1 MKKYKGLYR
10 LLNVTMA
17 CSLAV
22 SLSLY
27 PVQAEEAAT
36 QAQEETAAKEA
47 ETAAQSAPKET
58 QAPVQAE
65 ATAEETE
72 AAAKAEEEKQTS
84 GAEAGNTSATEGA
97 QESSVAASEKD
108 KAAAGAEHASEEMTS
123 GENSDHTGTGTEK
136 GSETGTEASGQDA
149 SDKEKDTEAGTTEA
163 ESDSEKSSEAD
174 DKKKDENTKK
184 DQAGETDPALTQSL
198 SFTVRTKDGTALPA
212 SAVPAPAQIT
222 CQGTAHPV
230 DYADGIFQ
238 VTVPKGTDALQLSVQ
253 KAGKDCGTG
262 LADLLFFARWG
273 GYFTESES
281 KWQLCPYLLDGDTAL
296 YSAAQ
301 VSGVGVYP
309 LQLQDG
315 TCTLPLEKFTFKG
328 SEMSV
333 EQRTVYGIADED
345 GMYAEIALGVL
356 GADGTMGVRAVLLVK
371 FADDEKACTDT
382 NGQKKSDGNVKDS
395 SQQKTDASTEE
406 NGEDKDNQ
414 GHNIEESEDES
425 ELGSELESETEFEP
439 ETETELSTEAS
450 SEVTSGITLYASPAQ
465 ISDAYTSTGQE
476 LAGSAKQSIPSIGSI
491 NGEWQILGLA
501 RSGQEV
507 DASVY
512 SQYKA
517 NVIQEVKEKKGI
529 LHEKKYTEY
538 SRVILALTALGEDV
552 TNVGGYNLL
561 EPLSD
566 FDQTVWQ
573 GVNGAMFA
581 LIAFDSHNYE
591 IPTAAA
597 GKTQTTR
604 QNLIQYI
611 LDHRTPDGGW
621 AMTGSVADPDLT
633 GMGIQ
638 ALSPYYD
645 SNAQVKA
652 AVDAA
657 LQRLSDLQLSDG
669 TYASGG
675 SSTSESCSQVIV
687 ALSSLGID
695 PNTDSRFIKNG
706 KSVVDGLLSFSVAGG
721 GFKHLS
727 SGTMNQMATEQG
739 YYALTAYERYKN
751 GQNRLYDMTDVAV
764 KSDYDKTEEVQRL
777 IKALPA
783 VSKMTYENVS
793 SVHAVISLYNSLN
806 ETQKALVPSEEK
818 AALQQAS
825 AKADELEVSH
835 VKELISAIGQVT
847 LDKDKQITEAN
858 TAYNS
863 LSEELKAKVGNYRVL
878 EKALKELQK
887 LKAGVSS
894 GSGSGTGN
902 DNTTKKPSGSTKSV
916 NLSSGKRG
924 GTTASKSGGSTSTK
938 AGSTSAKKEG
948 ESETDAEGKVIQREA
963 GKRTGGTTA
972 VNAETATAG
981 TVWTVAARKVTSEI
995 ADVLH
1000 GTKELKRLP
1009 SSADDYSQ
1017 DQIAA
1022 LTDTYQ
1028 AYAALSEEEQKAV
1041 QESPRYPKFEKAL
1054 ESLGTRYHYDESTGT
1069 DLRDNADDA
1078 LPWYV
1083 QLSVRPQLL
1092 TEEQE
1097 QKIRE
1102 VLGEKSEIFSMSE
1115 IDFVNTLDG
1124 EGWEPEQL
1132 IKVKLPMVDLG
1143 DYETAVIVH
1152 RKEDGSLEFLDGKIS
1167 GSDIVFQASE
1177 FSEYGI
1183 AGMMGDTASLLDASG
1198 KESRK
1203 VPVWPFAAGGG
1214 AAAFGLLVLVLVRR
1228 AEKKHEP

>member
-1 MKKYKGLYR
+1 MASAQTSVAVWADGKQVEDSMKNYKGLYR

-27 PVQAEEAAT
+27 PAQAEEAAP
-36 QAQEETAAKEA
+36 QAQEKAAAKEA
-47 ETAAQSAPKET
+47 ETAVQSAPEET
-58 QAPVQAE
+58 QAPVQTE
-65 ATAEETE
+65 TTA
-72 AAAKAEEEKQTS
+72 AEEKQTS
-84 GAEAGNTSATEGA
+84 GTEA
-97 QESSVAASEKD
+97 
-108 KAAAGAEHASEEMTS
+108 
-123 GENSDHTGTGTEK
+123 GTEK
-136 GSETGTEASGQDA
+136 ESEVASEAGTEASGQDVT
-149 SDKEKDTEAGTTEA
+149 DKKDTEAGTAET
-163 ESDSEKSSEAD
+163 ESDAEKSSEAD

-184 DQAGETDPALTQSL
+184 DPAGETDPALAQAL
-198 SFTVRTKDGTALPA
+198 SFTVSTKDGTTLPV
-212 SAVPAPAQIT
+212 SAIQTPAQVT
-222 CQGTAHPV
+222 CQGTTHPV
-230 DYADGIFQ
+230 DYADGMFQ

-262 LADLLFFARWG
+262 LADLLYIARWG
-273 GYFTESES
+273 GYFTESGD

-301 VSGVGVYP
+301 LSGVNVYP

-328 SEMSV
+328 SGMSV
-333 EQRTVYGIADED
+333 EQRTVYGITDED
-345 GMYAEIALGVL
+345 GTYAELALGVL
-356 GADGTMGVRAVLLVK
+356 GENGTMGVRAVLLVK
-371 FADDEKACTDT
+371 FADDEKDSQET
-382 NGQKKSDGNVKDS
+382 NGRTGGADNEKDS
-395 SQQKTDASTEE
+395 EE
-406 NGEDKDNQ
+406 
-414 GHNIEESEDES
+414 IEE
-425 ELGSELESETEFEP
+425 SELESETASEA
-439 ETETELSTEAS
+439 ETETELSMETSLEL
-450 SEVTSGITLYASPAQ
+450 TSGIALYASPAQ
-465 ISDAYTSTGQE
+465 ISDAYTATGQE

-517 NVIQEVKEKKGI
+517 NVIQAVKECKGV

-538 SRVILALTALGEDV
+538 SRVVLALTALGEDV

-581 LIAFDSHNYE
+581 LIAFDSHKYE

-604 QNLIQYI
+604 QKLIQYI

-621 AMTGSVADPDLT
+621 AMSGSVADPDLT

-638 ALSPYYD
+638 ALAPYYD

-652 AVDAA
+652 AVDTA
-657 LQRLSDLQLSDG
+657 LQRLSELQLSDG
-669 TYASGG
+669 SYASGG

-687 ALSSLGID
+687 ALTSLGID

-706 KSVVDGLLSFSVAGG
+706 KSVMDGLLSFSVAGG

-764 KSDYDKTEEVQRL
+764 KSDYDKTAEVQRL

-783 VSKMTYENVS
+783 VSKMTYEQVS
-793 SVHAVISLYNSLN
+793 SVRAVVSLYNSLN
-806 ETQKALVPSEEK
+806 ETQKALIPSEEK

-825 AKADELEVSH
+825 EKADELEVSH
-835 VKELISAIGQVT
+835 VKGIISAIGKVT

-863 LSEELKAKVGNYRVL
+863 LSETQKAKVGNYSVL

-887 LKAGVSS
+887 LKAGASS
-894 GSGSGTGN
+894 GSGSGAGSGKE
-902 DNTTKKPSGSTKSV
+902 NTTKKPSGSTKSI

-924 GTTASKSGGSTSTK
+924 GTAGGSTSTK
-938 AGSTSAKKEG
+938 AGGTSTNKEG
-948 ESETDAEGKVIQREA
+948 ESETDANGKVIKRES
-963 GKRTGGTTA
+963 GNRTGGTAA
-972 VNAETATAG
+972 VHAETSTAG

-995 ADVLH
+995 ADVLS
-1000 GTKELKRLP
+1000 GTKERKRLP
-1009 SSADDYSQ
+1009 ASADDYSQ

-1028 AYAALSEEEQKAV
+1028 AYAALSEDEQKAV
-1041 QESPRYPKFEKAL
+1041 QESPRYQKFEKAL
-1054 ESLGTRYHYDESTGT
+1054 ESLGTRYHYDETTGT

-1097 QKIRE
+1097 QKIKD

-1132 IKVKLPMVDLG
+1132 VKVKLPMVDLG

-1152 RKEDGSLEFLDGKIS
+1152 QKQDGSLEFLDGKIS

-1183 AGMMGDTASLLDASG
+1183 AGMMGDTANLLDAAG
-1198 KESRK
+1198 NDSRK

-1214 AAAFGLLVLVLVRR
+1214 AAAFCLLVLVLVRR
-1228 AEKKHEP
+1228 AGKRHEA

>member
-1 MKKYKGLYR
+1 MKEMKQYKGLYR

-27 PVQAEEAAT
+27 PVQAEEEAT
-36 QAQEETAAKEA
+36 QVQKEA
-47 ETAAQSAPKET
+47 AAQSVPKET
-58 QAPVQAE
+58 QAPVQTE
-65 ATAEETE
+65 AKATETE
-72 AAAKAEEEKQTS
+72 AAVRAEEEKQTS
-84 GAEAGNTSATEGA
+84 GMEAGSASAGEGA
-97 QESSVAASEKD
+97 QDSSVADFGKD
-108 KAAAGAEHASEEMTS
+108 RATAGTEHATEETTS
-123 GENSDHTGTGTEK
+123 GEPADHVGTGTEK
-136 GSETGTEASGQDA
+136 SSEAASETGAESSGQDVT
-149 SDKEKDTEAGTTEA
+149 DKKDTEAGTTET
-163 ESDSEKSSEAD
+163 ESDSEKGTEAD
-174 DKKKDENTKK
+174 DKKKDEDKKK
-184 DQAGETDPALTQSL
+184 DQAGETDPALTQTL
-198 SFTVRTKDGTALPA
+198 SFTVGTKDGTALPV
-212 SAVPAPAQIT
+212 SAIRTPAQIT
-222 CQGTAHPV
+222 CQGATHPV

-238 VTVPKGTDALQLSVQ
+238 VTVPKGTDGLQLSVQ
-253 KAGKDCGTG
+253 KTGNDCGTG
-262 LADLLFFARWG
+262 LTDLLFFARWG
-273 GYFTESES
+273 GYFTESKN

-301 VSGVGVYP
+301 LSGVVVYP

-315 TCTLPLEKFTFKG
+315 TCTLPLEKFIFKG

-333 EQRTVYGIADED
+333 EQRTVYGITDED
-345 GMYAEIALGVL
+345 GTYAEIALGVL
-356 GADGTMGVRAVLLVK
+356 GADGTMVVRAVLLVK
-371 FADDEKACTDT
+371 FAEDSDRSETDSSEEKPESSENNSDEKKTA
-382 NGQKKSDGNVKDS
+382 KD
-395 SQQKTDASTEE
+395 
-406 NGEDKDNQ
+406 
-414 GHNIEESEDES
+414 HVEESTNES
-425 ELGSELESETEFEP
+425 ESESETESGAASAI

-450 SEVTSGITLYASPAQ
+450 SEVISGIALYAAPAQ
-465 ISDAYTSTGQE
+465 ISDVYTSTGQE

-517 NVIQEVKEKKGI
+517 NVIQEVKERKGI

-591 IPTAAA
+591 IPTAPA

-611 LDHRTPDGGW
+611 LDHRTQDGGW
-621 AMTGSVADPDLT
+621 AMSGSVADPDLT

-638 ALSPYYD
+638 ALAPYYD
-645 SNAQVKA
+645 SNAQVKT
-652 AVDAA
+652 AVDTA

-669 TYASGG
+669 TYASAGE
-675 SSTSESCSQVIV
+675 STAESCSQVIV

-706 KSVVDGLLSFSVAGG
+706 KSAMDGLLSFSVAGG
-721 GFKHLS
+721 GFRHLS
-727 SGTMNQMATEQG
+727 SGTINQMATEQG

-751 GQNRLYDMTDVAV
+751 GQNRLYDMTDVAG
-764 KSDYDKTEEVQRL
+764 KSDYDKTAEVQRL

-783 VSKMTYENVS
+783 VSKLAYENVS
-793 SVHAVISLYNSLN
+793 SVRTAVALYNSLN
-806 ETQKALVPSEEK
+806 ETQKALVTSEEK

-863 LSEELKAKVGNYRVL
+863 LSEELKAKVGNYSVL

-887 LKAGVSS
+887 LKAGASGSGS

-902 DNTTKKPSGSTKSV
+902 PVKKPSGSTKSI

-924 GTTASKSGGSTSTK
+924 GTAASKSGGSTSTK
-938 AGSTSAKKEG
+938 AGGTSAKKKG
-948 ESETDAEGKVIQREA
+948 ESEADAEGKVIQREA

-972 VNAETATAG
+972 VNAETSTAG

-1000 GTKELKRLP
+1000 GTKKLKRLP

-1022 LTDTYQ
+1022 LTGTYQ
-1028 AYAALSEEEQKAV
+1028 AYTALSEEEQKAV

-1097 QKIRE
+1097 QKIKE

-1115 IDFVNTLDG
+1115 INFVNTLDG

-1132 IKVKLPMVDLG
+1132 VKVKLPMVDLG
-1143 DYETAVIVH
+1143 DYETAVVVH

-1198 KESRK
+1198 KEERK

-1214 AAAFGLLVLVLVRR
+1214 AAAFCLLILVLVRR
-1228 AEKKHEP
+1228 AEKKHES

>member
-1 MKKYKGLYR
+1 MASAQTSVAVWADGKQVEDSMKNYKGLYR

-17 CSLAV
+17 CSLAA

-27 PVQAEEAAT
+27 PAQAEETAT
-36 QAQEETAAKEA
+36 QAQEKAAAKDTEVS
-47 ETAAQSAPKET
+47 AQSAPEET
-58 QAPVQAE
+58 QAPVQTE
-65 ATAEETE
+65 TTA
-72 AAAKAEEEKQTS
+72 AEEKQTS
-84 GAEAGNTSATEGA
+84 GTEA
-97 QESSVAASEKD
+97 
-108 KAAAGAEHASEEMTS
+108 
-123 GENSDHTGTGTEK
+123 GTEK
-136 GSETGTEASGQDA
+136 ESEVASEAGTEASGQDVT
-149 SDKEKDTEAGTTEA
+149 DKKDTEAGTAET

-184 DQAGETDPALTQSL
+184 DQAGETDPALAQAL
-198 SFTVRTKDGTALPA
+198 SFTVSTKDGTTLPV
-212 SAVPAPAQIT
+212 SAIQTPAQVT
-222 CQGTAHPV
+222 CQGTTHPV
-230 DYADGIFQ
+230 DYADGMFQ

-262 LADLLFFARWG
+262 LADLLYVARWG
-273 GYFTESES
+273 GYFTESGD

-301 VSGVGVYP
+301 LSGVNVYP

-328 SEMSV
+328 SGMSV
-333 EQRTVYGIADED
+333 EQRTVYGITDED
-345 GMYAEIALGVL
+345 GTYAELALGVL
-356 GADGTMGVRAVLLVK
+356 GENGTMGVRAVLLVK
-371 FADDEKACTDT
+371 FADDEKDSQET
-382 NGQKKSDGNVKDS
+382 NGRTGGADNEKDS
-395 SQQKTDASTEE
+395 EE
-406 NGEDKDNQ
+406 
-414 GHNIEESEDES
+414 IEE
-425 ELGSELESETEFEP
+425 SELESETASEA
-439 ETETELSTEAS
+439 ETETELSMETSLEL
-450 SEVTSGITLYASPAQ
+450 TSGIALYASPAQ
-465 ISDAYTSTGQE
+465 ISDAYTATGQE

-517 NVIQEVKEKKGI
+517 NVIQAVKECKGV

-538 SRVILALTALGEDV
+538 SRVVLALTALGEDV

-581 LIAFDSHNYE
+581 LIAFDSHKYE

-604 QNLIQYI
+604 QKLIQYI

-621 AMTGSVADPDLT
+621 AMSGSVADPDLT

-638 ALSPYYD
+638 ALAPYYD

-652 AVDAA
+652 AVDTA
-657 LQRLSDLQLSDG
+657 LQRLSELQLSDG
-669 TYASGG
+669 SYASGG

-687 ALSSLGID
+687 ALTSLGID

-706 KSVVDGLLSFSVAGG
+706 KSVMDGLLSFSVAGG

-764 KSDYDKTEEVQRL
+764 KSDYDKTAEVQRL

-783 VSKMTYENVS
+783 VSKMTYEQVS
-793 SVHAVISLYNSLN
+793 SVRAVVSLYNSLN
-806 ETQKALVPSEEK
+806 ETQKALIPSEEK

-825 AKADELEVSH
+825 EKADELEVSH
-835 VKELISAIGQVT
+835 VKGIISAIGKVT

-863 LSEELKAKVGNYRVL
+863 LSETQKAKVGNYSVL

-887 LKAGVSS
+887 LKAGASS
-894 GSGSGTGN
+894 GSGSGAGSGKE
-902 DNTTKKPSGSTKSV
+902 NTTKKPSGSTKSI

-924 GTTASKSGGSTSTK
+924 GTAGGSTSTK
-938 AGSTSAKKEG
+938 AGGTSTNKEG
-948 ESETDAEGKVIQREA
+948 ESETDANGKVIKRES
-963 GKRTGGTTA
+963 GNRTGGTAA
-972 VNAETATAG
+972 VHAETSTAG

-995 ADVLH
+995 ADVLS
-1000 GTKELKRLP
+1000 GTKERKRLP
-1009 SSADDYSQ
+1009 ASADDYSQ

-1028 AYAALSEEEQKAV
+1028 AYAALSEDEQKAV
-1041 QESPRYPKFEKAL
+1041 QESPRYQKFEKAL
-1054 ESLGTRYHYDESTGT
+1054 ESLGTRYHYDETTGT

-1097 QKIRE
+1097 QKIKD

-1132 IKVKLPMVDLG
+1132 VKVKLPMVDLG

-1152 RKEDGSLEFLDGKIS
+1152 QKQDGSLEFLDGKIS

-1183 AGMMGDTASLLDASG
+1183 AGMMGDTANLLDAAG
-1198 KESRK
+1198 NDSRK

-1214 AAAFGLLVLVLVRR
+1214 AAAFCLLVLVLVRR
-1228 AEKKHEP
+1228 AGKRHEA

>member
-1 MKKYKGLYR
+1 M
-10 LLNVTMA
+10 NVTMA

-27 PVQAEEAAT
+27 PAQAEEAAT

-47 ETAAQSAPKET
+47 GTAAQSAPKET

-84 GAEAGNTSATEGA
+84 GAEAGSTSATEGA

-108 KAAAGAEHASEEMTS
+108 KAAAGAEHASEETTS
-123 GENSDHTGTGTEK
+123 GENSDHTGAGTEK
-136 GSETGTEASGQDA
+136 GSETGTEASGQDVT
-149 SDKEKDTEAGTTEA
+149 DKKDTEAGTTETK
-163 ESDSEKSSEAD
+163 SDSEKEKGSEAD
-174 DKKKDENTKK
+174 DKKKDEDKK
-184 DQAGETDPALTQSL
+184 KGQAGETDPALAQTL
-198 SFTVRTKDGTALPA
+198 SFTVGTKDGTALSV
-212 SAVPAPAQIT
+212 SAIQTPAQIT
-222 CQGTAHPV
+222 CQGATHPV
-230 DYADGIFQ
+230 DYADGVFQ
-238 VTVPKGTDALQLSVQ
+238 VTVPKGTDALQLLVQ
-253 KAGKDCGTG
+253 KTGKDCGTG
-262 LADLLFFARWG
+262 LTDLLFFARWG

-333 EQRTVYGIADED
+333 EQRTVYGITDED
-345 GMYAEIALGVL
+345 GTYAEIALGVL
-356 GADGTMGVRAVLLVK
+356 GADGTMVVRAVLLVK
-371 FADDEKACTDT
+371 FAEDSDRSETDSSEEKTESSENNSDEKKTA
-382 NGQKKSDGNVKDS
+382 KD
-395 SQQKTDASTEE
+395 
-406 NGEDKDNQ
+406 
-414 GHNIEESEDES
+414 HVEESTNKSES
-425 ELGSELESETEFEP
+425 ESETESGAASEA

-450 SEVTSGITLYASPAQ
+450 SEVTSGIALYASPAQ

-538 SRVILALTALGEDV
+538 SRVILALTALGEDA

-611 LDHRTPDGGW
+611 LDHRTQDGGW
-621 AMTGSVADPDLT
+621 AMSGQVADPDLT

-669 TYASGG
+669 TYASRG

-751 GQNRLYDMTDVAV
+751 GKNRLYDMTDVAV

-783 VSKMTYENVS
+783 VSKMAYENVS
-793 SVHAVISLYNSLN
+793 SVRAVISLYNSLN
-806 ETQKALVPSEEK
+806 ETQKALVTSEEK

-825 AKADELEVSH
+825 KKADELEVSH

-887 LKAGVSS
+887 LKAGASSGS
-894 GSGSGTGN
+894 GSGSGTGK
-902 DNTTKKPSGSTKSV
+902 DSTKKPSGSTKSV

-938 AGSTSAKKEG
+938 AGGASAKKEG

-972 VNAETATAG
+972 VHAETSTAG

-1097 QKIRE
+1097 QKIKE

-1115 IDFVNTLDG
+1115 INFVNTLDG

-1132 IKVKLPMVDLG
+1132 VKVKLPMVELG

-1152 RKEDGSLEFLDGKIS
+1152 QKEDGSLEFLDGKIS

-1203 VPVWPFAAGGG
+1203 IPVWPFAAGGG
-1214 AAAFGLLVLVLVRR
+1214 AAAFCLLVLVLVRR
-1228 AEKKHEP
+1228 AEKKHES

>member
-1 MKKYKGLYR
+1 MASARMSVAVWADGKQVDEMRQYKGLYR

-27 PVQAEEAAT
+27 PAQAEERLP
-36 QAQEETAAKEA
+36 QAQEKTAGNEAK
-47 ETAAQSAPKET
+47 TAAQSAP
-58 QAPVQAE
+58 
-65 ATAEETE
+65 EETE
-72 AAAKAEEEKQTS
+72 AKVAETEATAGEEEKQTS
-84 GAEAGNTSATEGA
+84 GAETGSASAVSGTEDSSGSDAGTEHQTEGA
-97 QESSVAASEKD
+97 A
-108 KAAAGAEHASEEMTS
+108 S
-123 GENSDHTGTGTEK
+123 GEGSDHTGTGTEK
-136 GSETGTEASGQDA
+136 GSGTETETSHPDVE
-149 SDKEKDTEAGTTEA
+149 DKKHTEEGSSEA
-163 ESDSEKSSEAD
+163 ESDSEKKEAGSD
-174 DKKKDENTKK
+174 IETKKKKDKEKK
-184 DQAGETDPALTQSL
+184 EPSGQTDPALAQSL
-198 SFTVRTKDGTALPA
+198 SFTVSTEDGTALPVC
-212 SAVPAPAQIT
+212 AVQTPAQVT
-222 CQGTAHPV
+222 CQGTTHPV

-253 KAGKDCGTG
+253 KTGNDCGTS
-262 LADLLFFARWG
+262 LADLLYIARWG
-273 GYFTESES
+273 GYFTESGNQ
-281 KWQLCPYLLDGDTAL
+281 WQLCPYLLDGDTAL

-301 VSGVGVYP
+301 VSGVSVYP
-309 LQLQDG
+309 LQQQSG
-315 TCTLPLEKFTFKG
+315 ICTLPLEKFTFRG

-333 EQRTVYGIADED
+333 EQRTVYGITDED
-345 GMYAEIALGVL
+345 GTYAEIALGVL
-356 GADGTMGVRAVLLVK
+356 GTDGTMGVRAVLLVK
-371 FADDEKACTDT
+371 FAKEDEKGQQETDARADI
-382 NGQKKSDGNVKDS
+382 NSGKSDGENNDS
-395 SQQKTDASTEE
+395 DEKKPA
-406 NGEDKDNQ
+406 
-414 GHNIEESEDES
+414 EESGNERESDSEQES
-425 ELGSELESETEFEP
+425 EAESER
-439 ETETELSTEAS
+439 ETETEFSTESS
-450 SEVTSGITLYASPAQ
+450 SEVISGIALYASPAQ

-517 NVIQEVKEKKGI
+517 NVIQELKEKKGV

-604 QNLIQYI
+604 QKLIQYI

-621 AMTGSVADPDLT
+621 AMSGSVADPDLT

-638 ALSPYYD
+638 ALTPYYD

-652 AVDAA
+652 AVDTA
-657 LQRLSDLQLSDG
+657 LQRLSEIQLADG

-751 GQNRLYDMTDVAV
+751 GKNRLYDMTDVAG
-764 KSDYDKTEEVQRL
+764 KSDYDKTAEVQKMIRE
-777 IKALPA
+777 LPA

-793 SVHAVISLYNSLN
+793 SVRAVVSLYNSLN
-806 ETQKALVPSEEK
+806 ETQKALIPSKEQ
-818 AALQQAS
+818 ATLQQAS
-825 AKADELEVSH
+825 EKADELEVSH
-835 VKELISAIGQVT
+835 VKALISAIGRVT

-863 LSEELKAKVGNYRVL
+863 LSEALRAKVDNYSVL
-878 EKALKELQK
+878 QKAVQELQK
-887 LKAGVSS
+887 LRAGASGGGS
-894 GSGSGTGN
+894 GSGSGKDDTK
-902 DNTTKKPSGSTKSV
+902 KKPSGSTKSI

-924 GTTASKSGGSTSTK
+924 GTAASKSGGSASAKTGGTST
-938 AGSTSAKKEG
+938 KKEG
-948 ESETDAEGKVIQREA
+948 ESETDAEGRVVKREA
-963 GKRTGGTTA
+963 GNRAGGTAA
-972 VNAETATAG
+972 VNAETSTAK

-1000 GTKELKRLP
+1000 GTKKLQRLP
-1009 SSADDYSQ
+1009 ASAEDYSQ

-1028 AYAALSEEEQKAV
+1028 AYTALSEEEQKAV
-1041 QESPRYPKFEKAL
+1041 QKSPRYPKFEKAL

-1097 QKIRE
+1097 QKIKD

-1132 IKVKLPMVDLG
+1132 VKVKLPMVDLG

-1152 RKEDGSLEFLDGKIS
+1152 QKEDGSLEFLDGKIS
-1167 GSDIVFQASE
+1167 
-1177 FSEYGI
+1177 
-1183 AGMMGDTASLLDASG
+1183 
-1198 KESRK
+1198 
-1203 VPVWPFAAGGG
+1203 
-1214 AAAFGLLVLVLVRR
+1214 
-1228 AEKKHEP
+1228 

>member
-27 PVQAEEAAT
+27 PAQAEEAAP
-36 QAQEETAAKEA
+36 QAQEKETAAKD
-47 ETAAQSAPKET
+47 T
-58 QAPVQAE
+58 
-65 ATAEETE
+65 
-72 AAAKAEEEKQTS
+72 EEKQTS
-84 GAEAGNTSATEGA
+84 DAETGS
-97 QESSVAASEKD
+97 
-108 KAAAGAEHASEEMTS
+108 AAAGEGAEDSSAADSDKDGAAAGTEHVSEETAS
-123 GENSDHTGTGTEK
+123 GETADHAGTGTEK
-136 GSETGTEASGQDA
+136 GSEAASETGTEASHQDVT
-149 SDKEKDTEAGTTEA
+149 DKKKDTEAETTEA
-163 ESDSEKSSEAD
+163 ESDSEKGSEAD
-174 DKKKDENTKK
+174 NKKKAQADETV
-184 DQAGETDPALTQSL
+184 PALTQAL
-198 SFTVRTKDGTALPA
+198 SFTVSTKDGIALPITT
-212 SAVPAPAQIT
+212 VQAPVQIT
-222 CQGTAHPV
+222 CQGTTHPV
-230 DYADGIFQ
+230 DYADGIFL
-238 VTVPKGTDALQLSVQ
+238 VTVPKETDALQLSVQ
-253 KAGKDCGTG
+253 KTGKDCGTS
-262 LADLLFFARWG
+262 LTDLLFFARWG
-273 GYFTESES
+273 GYFTESGK

-301 VSGVGVYP
+301 LSGVSVYP
-309 LQLQDG
+309 LQLQNG
-315 TCTLPLEKFTFKG
+315 TCTLSLEKFTFKG

-333 EQRTVYGIADED
+333 EQRTVYGLTDED
-345 GMYAEIALGVL
+345 GTYAEIALGVI

-371 FADDEKACTDT
+371 FADDAKTQQGTNGRTDT
-382 NGQKKSDGNVKDS
+382 DEQERKGDENPSDRYGGDNSDEQKGSRRESENDSDGKQSAEDNV
-395 SQQKTDASTEE
+395 
-406 NGEDKDNQ
+406 
-414 GHNIEESEDES
+414 DES
-425 ELGSELESETEFEP
+425 ESESESESELESETEFEL
-439 ETETELSTEAS
+439 ETETEISTEAS
-450 SEVTSGITLYASPAQ
+450 SVVTSGIALYASSTQ
-465 ISDAYTSTGQE
+465 VSDAYTSTGQE
-476 LAGSAKQSIPSIGSI
+476 LADSAKQSIPSIGSI

-507 DASVY
+507 DTSVY
-512 SQYKA
+512 AQYKA
-517 NVIQEVKEKKGI
+517 NVIQAVKESKGV

-581 LIAFDSHNYE
+581 LIAFDSHNYD
-591 IPTAAA
+591 IPRAAA

-604 QNLIQYI
+604 EKLIQYI

-621 AMTGSVADPDLT
+621 ALSGSVADPDLT

-638 ALSPYYD
+638 ALAPYYD

-652 AVDAA
+652 AVDTA
-657 LQRLSDLQLSDG
+657 LQCLSDLQLSDG

-706 KSVVDGLLSFSVAGG
+706 KSVMDGLLSFSVAGG

-727 SGTMNQMATEQG
+727 SGTTNQMATEQG

-764 KSDYDKTEEVQRL
+764 KSDYDKTAEVQKL

-783 VSKMTYENVS
+783 VSKLTYANVS
-793 SVHAVISLYNSLN
+793 SVRAAVALYNSLN
-806 ETQKALVPSEEK
+806 ETQKALITSEEK
-818 AALQQAS
+818 ATLQRAS
-825 AKADELEVSH
+825 EKADELEISH

-847 LDKDKQITEAN
+847 LDKNKQITEAN

-863 LSEELKAKVGNYRVL
+863 LSDTLKAKVDNYSVL
-878 EKALKELQK
+878 QKALQELQK
-887 LKAGVSS
+887 LKAGGTS
-894 GSGSGTGN
+894 GSGSGSGSGKH
-902 DNTTKKPSGSTKSV
+902 NTTKKPSGSTKSI

-924 GTTASKSGGSTSTK
+924 GTATSKSGSSTSTK
-938 AGSTSAKKEG
+938 TGGTTTKK
-948 ESETDAEGKVIQREA
+948 ESETDANGKAIKRES
-963 GKRTGGTTA
+963 GNRTGGTTA
-972 VNAETATAG
+972 VNAEISVAD

-995 ADVLH
+995 ADILH
-1000 GTKELKRLP
+1000 GTKKLKRLP

-1028 AYAALSEEEQKAV
+1028 AYAALNEEEQKAV
-1041 QESPRYPKFEKAL
+1041 QESPRYLKFEKAL
-1054 ESLGTRYHYDESTGT
+1054 ENLGTRYHYDESTGT
-1069 DLRDNADDA
+1069 DLRDNAEDA

-1097 QKIRE
+1097 QKIKD

-1152 RKEDGSLEFLDGKIS
+1152 QKQDGSLEFLDGKIS

-1183 AGMMGDTASLLDASG
+1183 AGMMGDTARLLDASG
-1198 KESRK
+1198 EDGRRI
-1203 VPVWPFAAGGG
+1203 PVWPFAAGGG
-1214 AAAFGLLVLVLVRR
+1214 AAAFCLLVLVLVRR
-1228 AEKKHEP
+1228 AEKKHEA

>member
-1 MKKYKGLYR
+1 MKEMKQYKGLYR

-27 PVQAEEAAT
+27 PVQAEEEAT
-36 QAQEETAAKEA
+36 QVQKEA
-47 ETAAQSAPKET
+47 AAQSVPKET
-58 QAPVQAE
+58 QAPVQTE
-65 ATAEETE
+65 AKATETE
-72 AAAKAEEEKQTS
+72 AAVRAEEEKQTS
-84 GAEAGNTSATEGA
+84 GMEAGSASAGEGA
-97 QESSVAASEKD
+97 QDSSVADFGKD
-108 KAAAGAEHASEEMTS
+108 GATAGTEHATEETTS
-123 GENSDHTGTGTEK
+123 GEPADHVGTGTEK
-136 GSETGTEASGQDA
+136 SSEAASETGAESSGQDVT
-149 SDKEKDTEAGTTEA
+149 DKKDTEAGTTET
-163 ESDSEKSSEAD
+163 ESDSEKGTEAD
-174 DKKKDENTKK
+174 DKKKDEDKKK
-184 DQAGETDPALTQSL
+184 DQAGETDPALTQTL
-198 SFTVRTKDGTALPA
+198 SFTVGTKDGTALPV
-212 SAVPAPAQIT
+212 SAIRTPAQIT
-222 CQGTAHPV
+222 CQGATHPV

-238 VTVPKGTDALQLSVQ
+238 VTVPKGTDGLQLSVQ
-253 KAGKDCGTG
+253 KTGNDCGTG
-262 LADLLFFARWG
+262 LTDLLFFARWG
-273 GYFTESES
+273 GYFTESKN

-301 VSGVGVYP
+301 LSGVVVYP

-315 TCTLPLEKFTFKG
+315 TCTLPLEKFIFKG

-333 EQRTVYGIADED
+333 EQRTVYGITDED
-345 GMYAEIALGVL
+345 GTYAEIALGVL
-356 GADGTMGVRAVLLVK
+356 GADGTMVVRAVLLVK
-371 FADDEKACTDT
+371 FADDEKECTDT

-395 SQQKTDASTEE
+395 SQQKTDASIEE
-406 NGEDKDNQ
+406 NESASRNKDNQ

-425 ELGSELESETEFEP
+425 ESGSELESETEFEP
-439 ETETELSTEAS
+439 ETETEFSTEAS
-450 SEVTSGITLYASPAQ
+450 SEVTSGIALYAAPAQ

-476 LAGSAKQSIPSIGSI
+476 LVRSAKQSIPSIGSI
-491 NGEWQILGLA
+491 NGEWQILGLV

-517 NVIQEVKEKKGI
+517 NVIQEVKERKGI

-581 LIAFDSHNYE
+581 LTAFDSHNYE

-611 LDHRTPDGGW
+611 LDHRTQDGGW
-621 AMTGSVADPDLT
+621 AMSGQVADPDLT

-638 ALSPYYD
+638 ALAPYYD
-645 SNAQVKA
+645 SNAQVKT
-652 AVDAA
+652 AVDTA

-669 TYASGG
+669 TYASAGE
-675 SSTSESCSQVIV
+675 STAESCSQVIV

-706 KSVVDGLLSFSVAGG
+706 KSAMDGLLSFSVAGG
-721 GFKHLS
+721 GFRHLS
-727 SGTMNQMATEQG
+727 SGTINQMATEQG

-751 GQNRLYDMTDVAV
+751 GQNRLYDMTDVAG
-764 KSDYDKTEEVQRL
+764 KSDYDKTAEVQRL

-783 VSKMTYENVS
+783 VSKLAYENVS
-793 SVHAVISLYNSLN
+793 SVRAAVALYNSLN
-806 ETQKALVPSEEK
+806 ETQKALVTSEEK

-863 LSEELKAKVGNYRVL
+863 LSEELKAKVGNYSVL

-887 LKAGVSS
+887 LKAGASGSGS

-902 DNTTKKPSGSTKSV
+902 PVKKPSGSTKSI

-924 GTTASKSGGSTSTK
+924 GTAASKSGGSTS
-938 AGSTSAKKEG
+938 AKKEN
-948 ESETDAEGKVIQREA
+948 ESETDANGKVIQR
-963 GKRTGGTTA
+963 GDRKRTGGTTA
-972 VNAETATAG
+972 VNAETSNAG

-995 ADVLH
+995 ANVLH

-1097 QKIRE
+1097 QKIKE

-1115 IDFVNTLDG
+1115 INFVNTLDG

-1132 IKVKLPMVDLG
+1132 VKVKLPMVDLG
-1143 DYETAVIVH
+1143 DYETAVVVH

-1198 KESRK
+1198 KEERK

-1214 AAAFGLLVLVLVRR
+1214 AAAFCLLILVLVRR
-1228 AEKKHEP
+1228 AEKKHES

>member
-108 KAAAGAEHASEEMTS
+108 KAAAGAEHASEETTS
-123 GENSDHTGTGTEK
+123 GENSDHTGAGTEK
-136 GSETGTEASGQDA
+136 GSETGTEASGQDVT
-149 SDKEKDTEAGTTEA
+149 DKKDTEAGTTETK
-163 ESDSEKSSEAD
+163 SDSEKGSEAD
-174 DKKKDENTKK
+174 DKKKDEDKK
-184 DQAGETDPALTQSL
+184 KGQAGETDPALAQTL
-198 SFTVRTKDGTALPA
+198 SFTVRTKDGTALPV
-212 SAVPAPAQIT
+212 SAVSAPAQIT
-222 CQGTAHPV
+222 CQGTTHPV
-230 DYADGIFQ
+230 DYADGVFQ
-238 VTVPKGTDALQLSVQ
+238 VTVPKGTDALQLLVQ
-253 KAGKDCGTG
+253 KTGKDCGTD
-262 LADLLFFARWG
+262 LTDLLFFARWG

-333 EQRTVYGIADED
+333 EQRTVYGITDED
-345 GMYAEIALGVL
+345 GMYAEITLGVL

-371 FADDEKACTDT
+371 FADDEKECTDT

-395 SQQKTDASTEE
+395 SQQKTDAGTEE

-425 ELGSELESETEFEP
+425 ESESGTETEAASEA

-450 SEVTSGITLYASPAQ
+450 SEVTSGIVLYASPAQ

-611 LDHRTPDGGW
+611 LDHRTQDGGW
-621 AMTGSVADPDLT
+621 AMSGQVADPDLT

-783 VSKMTYENVS
+783 VSKMAYENVS
-793 SVHAVISLYNSLN
+793 SVRAVISLYNSLN
-806 ETQKALVPSEEK
+806 ETQKALVTSEEK

-858 TAYNS
+858 AAYNS

-887 LKAGVSS
+887 LKAGASSGS
-894 GSGSGTGN
+894 GSGSGTGK
-902 DNTTKKPSGSTKSV
+902 DSTKKPSGSTKSV

-938 AGSTSAKKEG
+938 AGGASAKKEG

-972 VNAETATAG
+972 VHAETSTAG

-1000 GTKELKRLP
+1000 GTKKLKRLP

-1097 QKIRE
+1097 QKIKE

-1115 IDFVNTLDG
+1115 INFVNTLDG

-1132 IKVKLPMVDLG
+1132 VKVKLPMVELG

-1152 RKEDGSLEFLDGKIS
+1152 QKEDGSLEFLDGKIS

-1203 VPVWPFAAGGG
+1203 IPVWPFAAGGG

-1228 AEKKHEP
+1228 AEKKHES

>member
-1 MKKYKGLYR
+1 MKQYKGLYR

-36 QAQEETAAKEA
+36 QVQKEAAAKEV
-47 ETAAQSAPKET
+47 ETAAQSVPKET
-58 QAPVQAE
+58 QAPVQTE
-65 ATAEETE
+65 AKATETE
-72 AAAKAEEEKQTS
+72 AAVRAEEEKQTS
-84 GAEAGNTSATEGA
+84 GVEAGSASAGEGA
-97 QESSVAASEKD
+97 QDSSVADFGKD
-108 KAAAGAEHASEEMTS
+108 GATAGTEHATEETTS
-123 GENSDHTGTGTEK
+123 GEPADHVGTGTEK
-136 GSETGTEASGQDA
+136 SSEAASETGAESSGQDVT
-149 SDKEKDTEAGTTEA
+149 DKKDTEAGTTET
-163 ESDSEKSSEAD
+163 ESDSEKGAEAD

-184 DQAGETDPALTQSL
+184 DQAGETDPVLTQTL
-198 SFTVRTKDGTALPA
+198 SFTVGTKDGTALPV
-212 SAVPAPAQIT
+212 SAIRTPAQIT
-222 CQGTAHPV
+222 CQGATHPV

-238 VTVPKGTDALQLSVQ
+238 VTVPKGTDGLQLSVQ
-253 KAGKDCGTG
+253 KTGNDCGTG
-262 LADLLFFARWG
+262 LTDLLFFARWG
-273 GYFTESES
+273 GYFTESKN

-301 VSGVGVYP
+301 LSGVVVYP

-333 EQRTVYGIADED
+333 EQRTVYGITDED
-345 GMYAEIALGVL
+345 GTYAEIAFGVL
-356 GADGTMGVRAVLLVK
+356 GADGTMVVRAVLLAK
-371 FADDEKACTDT
+371 FAEDNSDE
-382 NGQKKSDGNVKDS
+382 VKDS
-395 SQQKTDASTEE
+395 EDASE
-406 NGEDKDNQ
+406 NNSDEKKTAKD
-414 GHNIEESEDES
+414 HVEESTNES
-425 ELGSELESETEFEP
+425 ESGSESESETEFEP
-439 ETETELSTEAS
+439 ETETEFSTEAS
-450 SEVTSGITLYASPAQ
+450 SEVTSGIALYASATQ

-538 SRVILALTALGEDV
+538 SRVILALTALGEDA

-611 LDHRTPDGGW
+611 LDHRTQDGGW
-621 AMTGSVADPDLT
+621 AMSGQVADPDLT

-669 TYASGG
+669 TYASAGE
-675 SSTSESCSQVIV
+675 STAESCSQVIV

-695 PNTDSRFIKNG
+695 SNTDSRFIKNG
-706 KSVVDGLLSFSVAGG
+706 KSAMDGLLSFSVAGG
-721 GFKHLS
+721 GFRHLS
-727 SGTMNQMATEQG
+727 SGTINQMATEQG

-751 GQNRLYDMTDVAV
+751 GQNRFYDMMDVAG
-764 KSDYDKTEEVQRL
+764 KSDYDKTAEVQRL
-777 IKALPA
+777 IKALPV
-783 VSKMTYENVS
+783 VSKLTYKNIS
-793 SVHAVISLYNSLN
+793 SVRTAVALYNSLN
-806 ETQKALVPSEEK
+806 ETQKALVTSEEK

-825 AKADELEVSH
+825 AKADELEVSY

-863 LSEELKAKVGNYRVL
+863 LSEELKAKVGNYSVL

-887 LKAGVSS
+887 LRAGASGSGS

-902 DNTTKKPSGSTKSV
+902 PVKKPSGSTKSI

-924 GTTASKSGGSTSTK
+924 GTAASKSGGSTSTK
-938 AGSTSAKKEG
+938 AGGTSMKKEG
-948 ESETDAEGKVIQREA
+948 ESETDAEGKVIKREA

-972 VNAETATAG
+972 VHAETSTAG

-995 ADVLH
+995 ADILH
-1000 GTKELKRLP
+1000 GTKKLKRLP

-1022 LTDTYQ
+1022 LTGTYQ
-1028 AYAALSEEEQKAV
+1028 AYTALSEEEQKAV

-1097 QKIRE
+1097 QKIKE

-1115 IDFVNTLDG
+1115 INFVNTLDG

-1132 IKVKLPMVDLG
+1132 VKVKLPMVDLG
-1143 DYETAVIVH
+1143 DYETAVVVH

-1198 KESRK
+1198 KEDRK

-1214 AAAFGLLVLVLVRR
+1214 AAAFCLLILVLVRR
-1228 AEKKHEP
+1228 AEKKHES